1 LANNIITRSIGG
13 TLLELANAT
22 VNISTIIRMV
32 RSSPR
37 PLRNPPTE
45 SANTAR
51 GLPGG

>member
-1 LANNIITRSIGG
+1 
-13 TLLELANAT
+13 
-22 VNISTIIRMV
+22 MV